1 MATGNGN
8 GNGSMFPQARAD
20 FWMRVASLCFGLW
33 ALAIP
38 IGVEILRVSLRD
50 IQAEIHLQTGKATEY
65 RLATERRIVVLEERL
80 ATFERELV
88 ARSRQ
93 GAPR

>member
-8 GNGSMFPQARAD
+8 GSVFTHARAD
-20 FWMRVASLCFGLW
+20 FWMRVASVCFGLW

-38 IGVEILRVSLRD
+38 IGVEILRVALRD
-50 IQAEIHLQTGKATEY
+50 IQAEISLQTNKATEY

-80 ATFERELV
+80 TTFERELAA
-88 ARSRQ
+88 ARQRK
-93 GAPR
+93 